1 MNLKSLL
8 NAHWFGEL
16 MKIKTFLLLMLVIFI
31 QLFLLPWIM
40 IHYNHNLGLPTVQIP
55 ILQYLGVLLVIP
67 CAIVILHCKRIFR
80 IVGKGTPVPI
90 EPPKEFVAS
99 GLYKF
104 VRNPMYVS
112 YITIYFA
119 LCFISGSLLLLFFT
133 LLCIPAVHL
142 AVVLIEE
149 PSLEKR
155 FGNTYLEY
163 KKRVKRWKLF

>member
-1 MNLKSLL
+1 
-8 NAHWFGEL
+8 
-16 MKIKTFLLLMLVIFI
+16 MKIKTFLLLMLVIFV

-40 IHYNHNLGLPTVQIP
+40 IRYKHTLGLPTVQIP
-55 ILQYLGVLLVIP
+55 ILQYFGVLLLISCV
-67 CAIVILHCKRIFR
+67 IVILHCKNIFR

-99 GLYKF
+99 GLYRF

-112 YITIYFA
+112 YITIYIA
-119 LCFISGSLLLLFFT
+119 LFFVSGSLLLLFFT
-133 LLCIPAVHL
+133 LLCIPAIHL

-163 KKRVKRWKLF
+163 KKRVKRWGLF

>member
-1 MNLKSLL
+1 
-8 NAHWFGEL
+8 
-16 MKIKTFLLLMLVIFI
+16 MKFKTLLLLMFVIFI

-40 IHYNHNLGLPTVQIP
+40 IHYNHILGLPTVQIP
-55 ILQYLGVLLVIP
+55 ILQYLGVLLLIP
-67 CAIVILHCKRIFR
+67 CVIVILHCKNIFR

-99 GLYKF
+99 GLYRF

-112 YITIYFA
+112 YITIYLA
-119 LCFISGSLLLLFFT
+119 LFFISGSTLLLFFT
-133 LLCIPAVHL
+133 LLCIPAIHL

-163 KKRVKRWKLF
+163 KKRVKRWGLF